1 MGLWNTDAA
10 DAAAGAA
17 PARRRRRAR
26 AHERDTRA
34 RLVDRHTH
42 AGQVAR
48 SAVVSSL
55 ADAILVSGP
64 MQGAEPSIEA
74 LRDAADAVAG
84 AVPVL
89 VNTGAKSTNVRE
101 FLEIADGVIVGSDL
115 KVDGHTWNPVDPA
128 RVERFLAAARA

>member
-1 MGLWNTDAA
+1 MNVTPELASSLG
-10 DAAAGAA
+10 
-17 PARRRRRAR
+17 
-26 AHERDTRA
+26 TR
-34 RLVDRHTH
+34 TP
-42 AGQVAR
+42 GQVAK

-64 MQGAEPSIEA
+64 MQGAEPSLEV

-89 VNTGAKSTNVRE
+89 VNTGAKSTNVRQ

-115 KVDGHTWNPVDPA
+115 KVDGHTWNPVDAA